1 MESVQRYLKASTH
14 QDIRGPTVVQT
25 WRTLVVSRLTQ
36 RRGLFFVAFTIAAFL
51 CDNRPI
57 SDAQEQRTK
66 IRISNAALNFTS
78 LPLLAAKEWKIFDAN
93 GFDVEIIVMSSIVAA
108 PALLRGDI
116 DYVSGVGPA
125 SISATLSGL
134 PSKAVWMSSSKTL
147 YWLMTNQKYKNI
159 AELKGKKIGVTGL
172 GGTPHVAFSMAL
184 DKLGA
189 PSKDFAMV
197 SLPGNRLL
205 ESLQQ
210 GVIDAAVLAPP
221 LMFEA
226 RKKGFSRLI
235 DIGSLVEMPAG
246 GLTTLVE
253 TIQKRPVE
261 VKRVARSLQLA
272 KEEIRKSKNK
282 TVELIVRVLKM
293 ERETASDTYD
303 AFITTLSPTGIPSRE
318 GMDNLIKAVQ
328 SQGRFADRT
337 IRFDV
342 VADDRLATEV
352 AKEMGLKVD

>member
-1 MESVQRYLKASTH
+1 
-14 QDIRGPTVVQT
+14 
-25 WRTLVVSRLTQ
+25 
-36 RRGLFFVAFTIAAFL
+36 
-51 CDNRPI
+51 
-57 SDAQEQRTK
+57 
-66 IRISNAALNFTS
+66 
-78 LPLLAAKEWKIFDAN
+78 
-93 GFDVEIIVMSSIVAA
+93 
-108 PALLRGDI
+108 
-116 DYVSGVGPA
+116 
-125 SISATLSGL
+125 
-134 PSKAVWMSSSKTL
+134 
-147 YWLMTNQKYKNI
+147 
-159 AELKGKKIGVTGL
+159 
-172 GGTPHVAFSMAL
+172 
-184 DKLGA
+184 
-189 PSKDFAMV
+189 
-197 SLPGNRLL
+197 
-205 ESLQQ
+205 
-210 GVIDAAVLAPP
+210 
-221 LMFEA
+221 
-226 RKKGFSRLI
+226 
-235 DIGSLVEMPAG
+235 MPAG